1 MKRLNTLLFSIF
13 LALVPIFLFGQRT
26 ITGTITDA
34 ETKEPL
40 LGANILIQG
49 TTTGT
54 ITDFDGNFSLDVP
67 EGTTGLLISY
77 TGYAEIVYPLGAENV
92 LNIELTAGEL
102 LDEVVVIGYGTVKK
116 EDATGAIQTIST
128 EDFNKGAINSPQEL
142 LVGKVAGV
150 QITQGAAP
158 GDGAAIRIRGGS
170 SLGASN
176 DPLIVIDGIPI
187 DNGGVSGARNPLNAI
202 NPNDIETFTVLK
214 DASATA
220 IYGSRASNGVIIITT
235 KKGKTGKGIK
245 VNYAGNVSISQN
257 VSNLDVL
264 SADEYRSLVAEQFPD
279 SFEPDSLLGDANTNW
294 QDEIYQTAIGQDHY
308 LSFSGGI
315 SDFLPYRVSLGFT
328 NRKGILKTDEF
339 QRQTIGINLNPSFL
353 DNRLQLTLGL
363 KGSFSQNQFAN
374 RGAIGSAVRFDP
386 TQEVFQPGNAFGGY
400 FTWTQD
406 GTGNPNSL
414 APHNPLALLEL
425 RDDQSE
431 VSRYILN
438 AAVDYRFG
446 FLPELRA
453 NLSLGYD
460 YSQGEGTVVVPNFAS
475 FSFDPINGGGQNSR
489 YTQEKKNELLDFY
502 LNYVK
507 EFGNQKVDIMAGYSW
522 QRFFFD
528 NYSFNTNAAG
538 TPTPDITTEFF
549 DSGELFLL
557 SLFGRLNYT
566 LDDKYLFTFTLR
578 RDGSS
583 RFSPDTRWGI
593 FPAAAFAWKIF
604 ENQDGVLNNL
614 KLRLGYGVTG
624 QQDIGGFYLYLPTYT
639 IGQPTAAYPF
649 GNDFVQTLRPEEY
662 DADIKW
668 EETTTYN
675 LGLDFSLLNDRLS
688 GSVEYYVRQT
698 SDLLLGIPIPAGTN
712 LSNFL
717 ITNVGDLEN
726 RGIELTLNA
735 IPVQRANYRWEVGF
749 NFTRNENE
757 ITKLLATDDPEFQG
771 NRVGGIS
778 GGLGN
783 TVQINSVGFPASSY
797 FLYEQVYDESGTP
810 IEGLYVDRNG
820 DGVVNPDDLY
830 RTENP
835 APDYFLG
842 LNSSFEYKGLS
853 LSFSARANLGNYIY
867 NNVWSDFGNY
877 ASLFN
882 SAGFWSNVHSSV
894 NDIRFQNPQF
904 LSDHFLQD
912 GSFIRFDYITVA
924 YQFGSLF
931 NNTINSLG
939 ISATVQNP
947 FVITN
952 YEGIDPEIFGG
963 IDNNIYPRA
972 RTFVF
977 GLNASF

>member
-1 MKRLNTLLFSIF
+1 MKRLNTFLFSML
-13 LALVPIFLFGQRT
+13 LALAPTFLLGQRA
-26 ITGTITDA
+26 ITGTVTDA
-34 ETKEPL
+34 DTKEPL
-40 LGANILIQG
+40 IGANILIQG
-49 TTTGT
+49 TTIGT

-67 EGTTGLLISY
+67 EGTTALLISY
-77 TGYAEIVYPLGAENV
+77 TGYAEVVYPLGAENM

-102 LDEVVVIGYGTVKK
+102 LDEVVIIGYGTVKK

-128 EDFNKGAINSPQEL
+128 KDFNKGAINTPQEL

-158 GDGAAIRIRGGS
+158 GDGAVIRIRGGS
-170 SLGASN
+170 SLTATN

-187 DNGGVSGARNPLNAI
+187 DNGGISGARNPLNAI

-235 KKGKTGKGIK
+235 KKGKTGKGVK
-245 VNYAGNVSISQN
+245 VDYAGNVSISEN
-257 VSNLDVL
+257 VRFLDVL
-264 SADEYRSLVAEQFPD
+264 NADEYRSLVAEQFPD
-279 SFEPDSLLGDANTNW
+279 SFEPDSLLGNANTNW
-294 QDEIYQTAIGQDHY
+294 QDQIYQTAIGQDHN

-315 SDFLPYRVSLGFT
+315 SDFLPYRVSLGYT
-328 NRKGILKTDEF
+328 NRNGVLKTDEF
-339 QRQTIGINLNPSFL
+339 QRTTLGVNLNPSFL
-353 DNRLQLTLGL
+353 DNRLQITLGL

-374 RGAIGSAVRFDP
+374 RGAIGSAARFDP
-386 TQEVFQPGNAFGGY
+386 TQEVLDPGNAFGGY
-400 FTWTQD
+400 FTWTQE

-414 APHNPLALLEL
+414 ASPNPLALLEL

-431 VSRYILN
+431 VARYIMN
-438 AAVDYRFG
+438 ASIDYRFA

-460 YSQGEGTVVVPNFAS
+460 YARGEGTVVVPNFAS
-475 FSFDPINGGGQNSR
+475 FAFDAVNGGGQNSR
-489 YTQEKKNELLDFY
+489 YDQEKTNELLDFY

-507 EFGNQKVDIMAGYSW
+507 EFGNQKIDIMAGYSW

-528 NYSFNTNAAG
+528 NYSFNTNTAG
-538 TPTPDITTEFF
+538 TPSPDITTEFF
-549 DSGELFLL
+549 DSGELYLL
-557 SLFGRLNYT
+557 SLFGRLNYA

-583 RFSPDTRWGI
+583 RFSPETRWGL
-593 FPAAAFAWKIF
+593 FPAAAFAWKIL
-604 ENQDGVLNNL
+604 ENNDGILNNL
-614 KLRLGYGVTG
+614 KFRLGYGVTG
-624 QQDIGGFYLYLPTYT
+624 QQEVGGYYLYLPTYT

-675 LGLDFSLLNDRLS
+675 VGLDFSLLNDRLS
-688 GSVEYYVRQT
+688 GSIEYYIRQT
-698 SDLLLGIPIPAGTN
+698 DDLLLFSPTPAGTN
-712 LSNFL
+712 LSNF
-717 ITNVGDLEN
+717 IFTNVGDLEN
-726 RGIELTLNA
+726 RGVELTLNA
-735 IPVQRANYRWEVGF
+735 IPVQHEDYRWEVGF
-749 NFTRNENE
+749 NFTRNINE
-757 ITKLLATDDPEFQG
+757 ITKLSATDDPEFQG
-771 NRVGGIS
+771 VQTGGIS

-797 FLYEQVYDESGTP
+797 FLYEQVYDEAGAP

-820 DGVVNPDDLY
+820 DGVVNPNDLY

-842 LNSSFEYKGLS
+842 INSTFDYKGLS

-867 NNVWSDFGNY
+867 NNVWSDFGTY
-877 ASLFN
+877 ASLYN
-882 SAGFWSNVHSSV
+882 SAGFWSNVHASV
-894 NDIRFQNPQF
+894 NDIRFQNPQY

-912 GSFIRFDYITVA
+912 GSFIRFDYITLA

-931 NNTINSLG
+931 KKSIKNLG

-952 YEGIDPEIFGG
+952 YDGIDPEIFGG

>member
-1 MKRLNTLLFSIF
+1 MKRLNTLLFSII

-77 TGYAEIVYPLGAENV
+77 TGYAEIVYPLGAENI

-279 SFEPDSLLGDANTNW
+279 SFEPDSLLGNANTNW
-294 QDEIYQTAIGQDHY
+294 QDEIYQTAIGQDHN

-604 ENQDGVLNNL
+604 ENQNGVLNNL